1 MKILLADD
9 HPVVML
15 GTGNVLASKGE
26 HQVVGY
32 ASNVSELMEKAK
44 LCSPDLI
51 VTDYSM
57 PGDARYGDG
66 LALIRNLRRDF
77 PDVVVIIYTMIRSP
91 VIVSALYEAGARG
104 VVFKSSDESEL
115 LRAVEVTS
123 SGGVYYAEHRHNLAE
138 RFLSKDVGTRVDSL
152 SPRELEI
159 VRYFLSGLSVGDI
172 AAVMNRSVKTVST
185 HKISAM
191 RKLGVSTDH
200 ELVMLGLCNDLFD

>member
-32 ASNVSELMEKAK
+32 ASNVSELMEKAR
-44 LCSPDLI
+44 LCAPDLI

-57 PGDARYGDG
+57 PGDARCGDG

-104 VVFKSSDESEL
+104 VIFKSSDESEL
-115 LRAVEVTS
+115 LRAVEVIS

-138 RFLSKDVGTRVDSL
+138 RFLSKDVGARVDSL

-172 AAVMNRSVKTVST
+172 AAVMNRSIKTVST

-200 ELVMLGLCNDLFD
+200 ELVMLGLCNNLFE